1 MNIKGDIDLNILNE
15 LGKKMLFFDGGM
27 GTMLQAKGSLPG
39 EITELW
45 NITRP
50 DDVLDVHCQYLEAG
64 ADVITANTFGASR
77 IKLAG
82 SGYSPEEVISAGI
95 GLVKEAISRVC
106 GGKEDG
112 SSRKAYAAMD
122 ISSTGKLLK
131 PLGTMDF
138 DEAYDIFREM
148 AAAGEK
154 AGADLVI
161 IETMAD
167 TYELKAA
174 VLAVKENTS
183 LPVFATVTFDE
194 RGKLL
199 TGADVGAV
207 VTLLEG
213 LGVDVIGINCGLG
226 PVQMRPLV
234 QNMLELTSLPV
245 LVNPNA
251 GLPRQEKGETFY
263 DITAEQFAEQMELMA
278 GEGVWLMGGC
288 CGTTPEYIR
297 LIKERCGDT
306 VPKPIEEKHFTR
318 ISSYSHSLDFAEGHV
333 IIGERINPTGKS
345 RFKQALRD
353 GDIDYILSEGFAQE
367 EAGAHA
373 LDVNVGLPE
382 IDEKETI
389 LRVMRELQ
397 SVIDLPLQIDSAN
410 TEAMEK
416 ALRYYNGKAMVNSVN
431 GKQESMAAIFPM
443 VKKYGGVVVGL
454 TLDEGGIPATAEGR
468 LEIARKIVETAE
480 SYGISRDDI
489 VIDVLCMAISADSGS
504 AMVTLKALELVKQE
518 LGVKTS
524 LGVSNI
530 SFGLPERENINS
542 VFYSM
547 ALQKGLDC
555 AIINPKSK
563 AMMTSCYAYRALS
576 GKDENC
582 GEYIKKFAA
591 GKDDGSKP
599 ASAQA
604 ATSAAAS
611 GNDAAALEAAVERGM
626 KEAAASA
633 CRELI
638 RIKEPMAIIN
648 ETLIPVLDKVGKGF
662 EQGKVFLPQLLMSAD
677 AAKAAFAVIKDE
689 LAASGQ
695 GAGDKG
701 TIVIATV
708 KGDVHDIGK
717 NIVKVLLENY
727 GYKVIDLGKDVA
739 PEDIVEAAHR
749 EKADLVGLSALMTT
763 TVGAMEETIVR
774 LRKAG
779 LSCPIMV
786 GGAVLTE
793 TYADMINADRYVRDA
808 MASVYFAQEVIK

>member
-1 MNIKGDIDLNILNE
+1 MSILNE

-27 GTMLQAKGSLPG
+27 GTMLQAKGSSPG

-50 DDVLDVHCQYLEAG
+50 DDVCDVHCQYLMAG
-64 ADVITANTFGASR
+64 ADVITANTFGASDL
-77 IKLAG
+77 KLSG
-82 SGYSPEEVISAGI
+82 SGYTSDEVISAGI
-95 GLVKEAISRVC
+95 GLVKEAINRVC
-106 GGKEDG
+106 GEG
-112 SSRKAYAAMD
+112 SQRKAYAAMD

-131 PLGTMDF
+131 PIGTMEF
-138 DEAYDIFREM
+138 DEAYNIFKDM
-148 AAAGEK
+148 ALSGEK
-154 AGADLVI
+154 AGADLAI
-161 IETMAD
+161 IETMSD

-183 LPVFATVTFDE
+183 LPLFVTVTFDE
-194 RGKLL
+194 KGKLL
-199 TGADVGAV
+199 TGAGVGAV

-213 LGVDVIGINCGLG
+213 LGADVIGINCGLG

-234 QNMLELTSLPV
+234 QQMLEMTNLPV

-251 GLPRQEKGETFY
+251 GLPRQENGKTFY

-278 GEGVWLMGGC
+278 GDGIWLMGGC

-297 LIKERCGDT
+297 LIKERCGDI
-306 VPKPIEEKHFTR
+306 VPKPMEKKHFTR
-318 ISSYSHSLDFAEGHV
+318 ISSYSHSIDFDDGHV
-333 IIGERINPTGKS
+333 VIGERINPTGKS

-382 IDEKETI
+382 INEEETI
-389 LRVMRELQ
+389 LKVMRELQ

-410 TEAMEK
+410 TAAMEK

-431 GKQESMAAIFPM
+431 GKKESMEAIFPM

-454 TLDEGGIPATAEGR
+454 TLDEAGIPATAQGR
-468 LEIARKIVETAE
+468 LQVARKIVETAE

-489 VIDVLCMAISADSGS
+489 VIDVLCMAVSADGSS
-504 AMVTLKALELVKQE
+504 AMVTLEALELVKRE
-518 LGVKTS
+518 LGVKAS

-530 SFGLPERENINS
+530 SFGLPERENVNS
-542 VFYSM
+542 TFYTM
-547 ALQKGLDC
+547 ALQRGLDC

-563 AMMTSCYAYRALS
+563 AMMTSYYSFRALS

-582 GEYIKKFAA
+582 AEYIEKFAA
-591 GKDDGSKP
+591 AKDDHATAVQPKTV
-599 ASAQA
+599 SAQEGMSLD
-604 ATSAAAS
+604 T
-611 GNDAAALEAAVERGM
+611 AVERGM
-626 KEAAASA
+626 KDAAGSA
-633 CRELI
+633 CREM
-638 RIKEPMAIIN
+638 IKTTEPMAIIN

-662 EQGKVFLPQLLMSAD
+662 EQGKVFLPQLLMSAE

-689 LAASGQ
+689 LAKSGSET
-695 GAGDKG
+695 GEKG
-701 TIVIATV
+701 KIVIATV

-739 PEDIVEAAHR
+739 PEAIVEAVQK

-763 TVGAMEETIVR
+763 TVGAMEETIDK
-774 LRKAG
+774 LRSAG
-779 LSCPIMV
+779 LKCPVMV
-786 GGAVLTE
+786 GGAVMTE
-793 TYADMINADRYVRDA
+793 RYADMINADRYVRDA
-808 MASVYFAQEVIK
+808 MASVYFAQEVVK

>member
-1 MNIKGDIDLNILNE
+1 MSILNE
-15 LGKKMLFFDGGM
+15 LGKKMLFFDGGL

-39 EITELW
+39 EMTELW

-50 DDVLDVHCQYLEAG
+50 EDVCDVHCQYLMAG
-64 ADVITANTFGASR
+64 ADVITANTFGASEL
-77 IKLAG
+77 KLSG
-82 SGYSPEEVISAGI
+82 SGYTSDEVISAGI
-95 GLVKEAISRVC
+95 GLVKEAITRVC
-106 GGKEDG
+106 GEG
-112 SSRKAYAAMD
+112 SQRKAYAAMD

-131 PLGTMDF
+131 PLGTMEF
-138 DEAYDIFREM
+138 DEAYNIFKSM
-148 AAAGEK
+148 AISGER

-161 IETMAD
+161 IETMSD

-174 VLAVKENTS
+174 VLAVKENTN
-183 LPVFATVTFDE
+183 LPLFVTVTFDE

-213 LGVDVIGINCGLG
+213 LGADVIGINCGLG

-234 QNMLELTSLPV
+234 QQMLEMTNLPV

-251 GLPRQEKGETFY
+251 GLPRQEKDKTFY
-263 DITAEQFAEQMELMA
+263 DITPEQFAEQMELMA
-278 GEGVWLMGGC
+278 GDGIWLMGGC

-297 LIKERCGDT
+297 LIKECCGDII
-306 VPKPIEEKHFTR
+306 PKPMEKKHFTR
-318 ISSYSHSLDFAEGHV
+318 ISSYSHSIDFDDGHV
-333 IIGERINPTGKS
+333 VIGERINPTGKS

-382 IDEKETI
+382 INEEETI
-389 LRVMRELQ
+389 LKVMRELQ

-410 TEAMEK
+410 TAAMEK

-431 GKQESMAAIFPM
+431 GKKESMEAIFPM

-454 TLDEGGIPATAEGR
+454 TLDEAGIPATAQGR
-468 LEIARKIVETAE
+468 LQVARKIVETAE

-489 VIDVLCMAISADSGS
+489 VIDVLCMAVSADSSS
-504 AMVTLKALELVKQE
+504 AMVTLEALELVKGE

-530 SFGLPERENINS
+530 SFGLPERENVNS
-542 VFYSM
+542 TFYTM
-547 ALQKGLDC
+547 ALQRGLDC

-563 AMMTSCYAYRALS
+563 AMMTSYYSFRALS

-582 GEYIKKFAA
+582 AEYIEKFAA
-591 GKDDGSKP
+591 AKDEHATAVQPKTV
-599 ASAQA
+599 SAQEGMSLD
-604 ATSAAAS
+604 T
-611 GNDAAALEAAVERGM
+611 AVERGM
-626 KEAAASA
+626 KDAAGSA
-633 CRELI
+633 CREM
-638 RIKEPMAIIN
+638 IKTTEPMAIIN

-662 EQGKVFLPQLLMSAD
+662 EQGKVFLPQLLMSAE

-689 LAASGQ
+689 MAKSGS
-695 GAGDKG
+695 GTGEKG
-701 TIVIATV
+701 KIVIATV

-739 PEDIVEAAHR
+739 PEAIVEAVQK

-763 TVGAMEETIVR
+763 TVGAMEETIDK
-774 LRKAG
+774 LRSAG
-779 LSCPIMV
+779 LKCPVMV
-786 GGAVLTE
+786 GGAVMTE
-793 TYADMINADRYVRDA
+793 RYADMINADRYVRDA
-808 MASVYFAQEVIK
+808 MASVHFAQEVLK

>member
-1 MNIKGDIDLNILNE
+1 MSILNE
-15 LGKKMLFFDGGM
+15 LGKKMLFFDGGL

-39 EITELW
+39 EMTELW

-50 DDVLDVHCQYLEAG
+50 EDVCDVHCQYLMAG
-64 ADVITANTFGASR
+64 ADVITANTFGASEV
-77 IKLAG
+77 KLSG
-82 SGYSPEEVISAGI
+82 SGYTSDEVISAGI
-95 GLVKEAISRVC
+95 GLVKEAINRVC
-106 GGKEDG
+106 GEGG
-112 SSRKAYAAMD
+112 QRKAYAAMD

-131 PLGTMDF
+131 PLGTMEF
-138 DEAYDIFREM
+138 DEAYEIFKDM
-148 AAAGEK
+148 AVSGEK
-154 AGADLVI
+154 AGADLAV
-161 IETMAD
+161 IETMSD

-183 LPVFATVTFDE
+183 LPLFVTVTFDE
-194 RGKLL
+194 KGKLL

-213 LGVDVIGINCGLG
+213 LGADVIGINCGLG

-234 QNMLELTSLPV
+234 QQMLEMTNLPV

-251 GLPRQEKGETFY
+251 GLPRQEDGKTFY
-263 DITAEQFAEQMELMA
+263 DITPEQFAEQMELMA
-278 GEGVWLMGGC
+278 GDGIWLMGGC

-297 LIKERCGDT
+297 LIKERCGDI
-306 VPKPIEEKHFTR
+306 VPKPMEKKHFTR
-318 ISSYSHSLDFAEGHV
+318 ISSYSHSIDFDDGHV
-333 IIGERINPTGKS
+333 VIGERINPTGKS

-382 IDEKETI
+382 INEEETI
-389 LRVMRELQ
+389 LKVMRELQ

-410 TEAMEK
+410 TAAMEK

-431 GKQESMAAIFPM
+431 GKKESMEAIFPM

-454 TLDEGGIPATAEGR
+454 TLDEDGIPATAQGR
-468 LEIARKIVETAE
+468 LQVARKIVETAE

-489 VIDVLCMAISADSGS
+489 VIDVLCMAVSADSSS
-504 AMVTLKALELVKQE
+504 AMVTLEALELVKRE
-518 LGVKTS
+518 LGVKAS

-530 SFGLPERENINS
+530 SFGLPERENVNS
-542 VFYSM
+542 TFYTM
-547 ALQKGLDC
+547 ALQRGLDC

-563 AMMTSCYAYRALS
+563 AMMTSYYSFRALS

-582 GEYIKKFAA
+582 GEYIEKFAA
-591 GKDDGSKP
+591 AKDDH
-599 ASAQA
+599 
-604 ATSAAAS
+604 ATAVQPKTVSS
-611 GNDAAALEAAVERGM
+611 QEGMSLDTAVERGM
-626 KEAAASA
+626 KDAAGYA
-633 CRELI
+633 CREM
-638 RIKEPMAIIN
+638 IKTTEPMAIIN

-662 EQGKVFLPQLLMSAD
+662 EQGKVFLPQLLMSAE

-689 LAASGQ
+689 LAQSGS
-695 GAGDKG
+695 GTGEKG
-701 TIVIATV
+701 RIVIATV

-739 PEDIVEAAHR
+739 PETIVEAVQKER
-749 EKADLVGLSALMTT
+749 ADLVGLSALMTT
-763 TVGAMEETIVR
+763 TVGAMEETIDK
-774 LRKAG
+774 LRSAG
-779 LSCPIMV
+779 LKCPVMV
-786 GGAVLTE
+786 GGAVMTE
-793 TYADMINADRYVRDA
+793 RYAQMIKADRYVRDA
-808 MASVYFAQEVIK
+808 MASVHFAQEVLK

>member
-1 MNIKGDIDLNILNE
+1 MSILNE

-27 GTMLQAKGSLPG
+27 GTMLQAKGSRPG
-39 EITELW
+39 EVTELW

-50 DDVLDVHCQYLEAG
+50 EDVCDVHCQYLKAG
-64 ADVITANTFGASR
+64 ADVITANTFGASE
-77 IKLAG
+77 IKLSG
-82 SGYSPEEVISAGI
+82 SGYTSDEVIKAGI
-95 GLVKEAISRVC
+95 GLAKESIARVC
-106 GGKEDG
+106 GTDG

-131 PLGTMDF
+131 PLGTMEF
-138 DEAYDIFREM
+138 DEAYEIFKNM
-148 AAAGEK
+148 AVSGEK

-161 IETMAD
+161 IETMSD

-183 LPVFATVTFDE
+183 LPLFVTVTFDE
-194 RGKLL
+194 KGKLL

-213 LGVDVIGINCGLG
+213 LGADVIGINCGLG
-226 PVQMRPLV
+226 PVQMRHLV
-234 QNMLELTSLPV
+234 QQMLEMTNLPV

-251 GLPRQEKGETFY
+251 GLPRQENGKTFY

-278 GEGVWLMGGC
+278 GDGIWLMGGC

-297 LIKERCGDT
+297 LIKERCGDI
-306 VPKPIEEKHFTR
+306 VPKPMEKKHFTR
-318 ISSYSHSLDFAEGHV
+318 ISSYSHSIDFDYGHV
-333 IIGERINPTGKS
+333 VIGERINPTGKS

-367 EAGAHA
+367 DAGAHA

-382 IDEKETI
+382 IDEEETI
-389 LRVMRELQ
+389 LKVMRELQ

-410 TEAMEK
+410 TAAMEK

-431 GKQESMAAIFPM
+431 GKKESMEAIFPM

-454 TLDEGGIPATAEGR
+454 TLDESGIPATAEGR
-468 LEIARKIVETAE
+468 LAVARKIVETAE

-489 VIDVLCMAISADSGS
+489 VIDVLCMAVSADSSS
-504 AMVTLKALELVKQE
+504 AMVTLEALELVKGE

-542 VFYSM
+542 TFYTM
-547 ALQKGLDC
+547 ALQRGLDC

-563 AMMTSCYAYRALS
+563 AMMTSYYSYRALS
-576 GKDENC
+576 GKDKNC
-582 GEYIKKFAA
+582 AEYIEKFAVS
-591 GKDDGSKP
+591 KDSDT
-599 ASAQA
+599 ASVVAK
-604 ATSAAAS
+604 SAS
-611 GNDAAALEAAVERGM
+611 VQEEMSLETAVERGM
-626 KEAAASA
+626 KEAAGSA

-638 RIKEPMAIIN
+638 KTTEPMTIIN
-648 ETLIPVLDKVGKGF
+648 DTLIPVLDKVGKGF
-662 EQGKVFLPQLLMSAD
+662 ENGRVFLPQLLMSAE

-689 LAASGQ
+689 LAKSGS
-695 GAGDKG
+695 GTGEKG
-701 TIVIATV
+701 RIVIATV

-739 PEDIVEAAHR
+739 PETIVEAVQK

-763 TVGAMEETIVR
+763 TVGAMEETIEK
-774 LRKAG
+774 LRSAG
-779 LSCPIMV
+779 LECPVMV
-786 GGAVLTE
+786 GGAVMTE
-793 TYADMINADRYVRDA
+793 RYAEMIKADRYVRDA
-808 MASVYFAQEVIK
+808 MASVHFAQEVLK